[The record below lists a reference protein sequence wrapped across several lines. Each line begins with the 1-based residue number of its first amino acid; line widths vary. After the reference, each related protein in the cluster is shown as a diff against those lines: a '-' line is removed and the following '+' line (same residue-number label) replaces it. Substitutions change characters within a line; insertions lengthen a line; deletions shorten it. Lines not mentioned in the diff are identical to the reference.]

1 MPTSIDSLL
10 TGRVMHAV
18 AEVNVR
24 DAPGTDGTTVISRLV
39 SGAAVTAGKT
49 ADGWVPVR
57 TGETLGWVSADF
69 LADGEAPP
77 ASEPPAAPADAPAPP
92 PASSGNWMTDLLPQ
106 IDPGGAAQW
115 EFWRNGGWG
124 ATNGHTVYIDPDV
137 PADKRFSV
145 MIHEYSHVLQ
155 VQVYGSIDASAAAM
169 GAIAGMSAT
178 AANESTADCM
188 ALMQGATWVDYGCQD
203 SLRGAAEA
211 ILAGHRP

>member
-1 MPTSIDSLL
+1 
-10 TGRVMHAV
+10 MHAV
-18 AEVNVR
+18 ADVNVR
-24 DAPGTDGTTVISRLV
+24 DAPGTDGTTVISTLD
-39 SGAAVTAGKT
+39 SGAAVTAGET
-49 ADGWVPVR
+49 VDGWVPVK

-69 LADGEAPP
+69 LADGDAP
-77 ASEPPAAPADAPAPP
+77 AAADEPPAPEAAASQENAPAPP
-92 PASSGNWMTDLLPQ
+92 QASSGNWMTDLLPEV
-106 IDPGGAAQW
+106 DPGGAAQW

-124 ATNGHTVYIDPDV
+124 ATDGHTVYIDPDV

-169 GAIAGMSAT
+169 GAISGMSAT

-211 ILAGHRP
+211 VLAGHRP

>member
-1 MPTSIDSLL
+1 MYTL
-10 TGRVMHAV
+10 

-24 DAPGTDGTTVISRLV
+24 DAPGTEGTTVITTLD
-39 SGAAVTAGKT
+39 SGAVVTAGRT
-49 ADGWVPVR
+49 AGGWVPVK
-57 TGETLGWVSADF
+57 TGETLGWVSAGF

-77 ASEPPAAPADAPAPP
+77 PAPAAPAAQQDAPAPP
-92 PASSGNWMTDLLPQ
+92 QPSSGNWMTDLLPQ
-106 IDPGGAAQW
+106 VDPGAAAHW
-115 EFWRNGGWG
+115 EFRRNGGWG
-124 ATNGHTVYIDPDV
+124 ATDGHTVYIDPDV

-155 VQVYGSIDASAAAM
+155 VQVYGSINASAAAM
-169 GAIAGMSAT
+169 SAVSGMSAT

-203 SLRGAAEA
+203 SVRGAAEG